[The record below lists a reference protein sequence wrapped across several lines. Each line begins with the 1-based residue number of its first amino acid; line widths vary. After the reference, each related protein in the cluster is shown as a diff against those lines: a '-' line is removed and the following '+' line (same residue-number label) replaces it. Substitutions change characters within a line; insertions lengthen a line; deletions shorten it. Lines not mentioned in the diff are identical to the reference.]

1 MQKMWAVPVVNY
13 VYMYRK
19 YAQISRPKCKTI
31 IKETWIYQGLKLA
44 DASASPECSIVML
57 NGSDIYWDFDTGERK
72 SRRGENL
79 VAVNS
84 IFGWLISGLIE
95 CNKQEKDNTVTL
107 IFIHMLKI
115 GCYKANDEKG
125 VNENI
130 VNFWGLDAVG
140 IKDNKTSIY
149 EIFKDYV

>member
-1 MQKMWAVPVVNY
+1 
-13 VYMYRK
+13 
-19 YAQISRPKCKTI
+19 
-31 IKETWIYQGLKLA
+31 
-44 DASASPECSIVML
+44 
-57 NGSDIYWDFDTGERK
+57 
-72 SRRGENL
+72 
-79 VAVNS
+79 
-84 IFGWLISGLIE
+84 
-95 CNKQEKDNTVTL
+95 
-107 IFIHMLKI
+107 MLKI

>member
-1 MQKMWAVPVVNY
+1 M
-13 VYMYRK
+13 
-19 YAQISRPKCKTI
+19 I
-31 IKETWIYQGLKLA
+31 
-44 DASASPECSIVML
+44 
-57 NGSDIYWDFDTGERK
+57 DTGETKR
-72 SRRGENL
+72 SPRENL

-84 IFGWLISGLIE
+84 IFGWLISGPIE